1 MSTFASSTDGAHRQR
16 ESPDTGTLSGTDETA
31 ASSAS
36 KPQKKARRR
45 NRVIQSCLECRRRKM
60 KCDREN
66 PCQNC
71 RSLQQQCIYVN
82 SVNPDSQFHQRLTQM
97 KEAKDAIDNT
107 LRGDQPES
115 AKGGSRRRRKRK
127 PEESMSDDS
136 ETSADNGYLEPTPL
150 AFQDAVYADEAD
162 EVEDLGFRIGR
173 MRIGERIGGYYRPR
187 SAEEILLYLQQ
198 QPRRSSPSI
207 PSPSPPGITEDLLRP
222 GPYFMVP
229 SIDLLFTQAS
239 SGYALT
245 QYLPPRSA
253 ADKLMECY
261 WDAVH
266 PVSRVVHRPSFVQR
280 YETLWET
287 IENGYPVP
295 PSLAA
300 IVYSML
306 FSASVALS
314 EEQISELFQTS
325 KQYLKDG
332 LQLGTELAL
341 GRAHLL
347 RASKIETLQAFVA
360 YLLSMCLNEISRAHS
375 VLTGMLIRLA
385 ECMGLHRDPTEFGF
399 SPTECHTR
407 RLVWYQVCYLD
418 LKTSAVQ
425 GPRPFIHKDGYTTQ
439 LPLDVTSLQVSTDK
453 PQAWNDMIFSMIGF
467 ECQEMA
473 RQCIALR
480 NRLDQK
486 KLSLTKVLS
495 KIEAFRIEMDAKYG
509 PYFNVSSPSPM
520 QKMASLVLK
529 LSTSLLYINILNR
542 YMTSVAYRIPDRLRQ
557 IVLTKG
563 TDALE
568 AAVELESAK
577 DLRKWAWYS
586 SSWQEYHAAFLLLLE
601 VFLFPM
607 RRESSRIW
615 CCLDFIFADVIST
628 LPPPLEQNGTA
639 QSIQEIVAQRDMK
652 ARYLLMM
659 IVEHMHAY
667 QKAKGI
673 KTPVRFKDSM
683 IILPPQK
690 DGDDSD
696 PRMPLNYAH
705 GEPKAEYNAR
715 YASMPRS
722 GVMSS
727 HTEVQSRIPQP
738 PTGMPL
744 ESGNG
749 PVNEYLN
756 TLNSTDSTWATT
768 IEGFSPFGDPLLDN
782 PMLHSGHNNSSTNT
796 TGSTSAG
803 YGEMNGQTNYIGQQ
817 MLEIDWNLWNTI
829 FPPQIND
836 GNLDIPEDGLWS
848 IGDSFDQRKF

>member
-1 MSTFASSTDGAHRQR
+1 MASFADGADLQR
-16 ESPDTGTLSGTDETA
+16 ESPNTENLSGTDATA
-31 ASSAS
+31 ANSAP
-36 KPQKKARRR
+36 KPQQKARRR
-45 NRVIQSCLECRRRKM
+45 NRAIQSCLECRRRKI
-60 KCDREN
+60 KCDRELR
-66 PCQNC
+66 QK
-71 RSLQQQCIYVN
+71 
-82 SVNPDSQFHQRLTQM
+82 LTDM
-97 KEAKDAIDNT
+97 KEAKDAIDDT
-107 LRGDQPES
+107 LRGHQPGS
-115 AKGGSRRRRKRK
+115 AQGGPRRKRTRK
-127 PEESMSDDS
+127 PEEPMNDDS
-136 ETSADNGYLEPTPL
+136 ETSTDSGHLEPTPL
-150 AFQDAVYADEAD
+150 AVQDAAYADEAD
-162 EVEDLGFRIGR
+162 DVEDLGFRIGR

-187 SAEEILLYLQQ
+187 IADEILLYLQQ
-198 QPRRSSPSI
+198 NPRKSSPST
-207 PSPSPPGITEDLLRP
+207 PSPSPPGITEDFLQP
-222 GPYFMVP
+222 GPYFTVP
-229 SIDLLFTQAS
+229 SINLLFTQAS
-239 SGYALT
+239 SGDALT
-245 QYLPPRSA
+245 RYLPPRSA

-306 FSASVALS
+306 FSASVAMS

-325 KQYLKDG
+325 KQYLKDS

-341 GRAHLL
+341 GRANLL

-360 YLLSMCLNEISRAHS
+360 YLLPICLNGISRSHS

-407 RLVWYQVCYLD
+407 RLIWYQVCYLD
-418 LKTSAVQ
+418 LKTSSIQ
-425 GPRPFIHKDGYTTQ
+425 GPRPFIHRDGYTTQ
-439 LPLDVTSLQVSTDK
+439 LPLDVTSLQVSTGK
-453 PQAWNDMIFSMIGF
+453 PQAWNDLIFSMIRF

-473 RQCIALR
+473 RQNIALR
-480 NRLDQK
+480 NGLDQK

-520 QKMASLVLK
+520 QKMARLVLK
-529 LSTSLLYINILNR
+529 LFTSLLYINILNR
-542 YMTSVAYRIPDRLRQ
+542 YMMSVAYRIPDRLRQ

-586 SSWQEYHAAFLLLLE
+586 SSWQEYHTAFLLLLE
-601 VFLFPM
+601 VFFFPM
-607 RRESSRIW
+607 RRESSRVW

-628 LPPPLEQNGTA
+628 LPPPLEQKGTT

-652 ARYLLMM
+652 ARYLLML
-659 IVEHMHAY
+659 IVEHMRAY

-705 GEPKAEYNAR
+705 GEPRAECNDR
-715 YASMPRS
+715 YVSMPPS
-722 GVMSS
+722 GVMPG
-727 HTEVQSRIPQP
+727 HAEVQPQISQP

-744 ESGNG
+744 EIGTG
-749 PVNEYLN
+749 PANEYLN
-756 TLNSTDSTWATT
+756 TPSNTDSTRGTT
-768 IEGFSPFGDPLLDN
+768 IGGFSSFGDPLLDN
-782 PMLHSGHNNSSTNT
+782 PMVHSSHNCSTNT
-796 TGSTSAG
+796 TGGTSAG
-803 YGEMNGQTNYIGQQ
+803 YAEMNGQPDYIGSQ
-817 MLEIDWNLWNTI
+817 MLEIDWNLWDTI

-848 IGDSFDQRKF
+848 IGDSFDQQTF

>member
-1 MSTFASSTDGAHRQR
+1 MSIFASSADGAHRQR
-16 ESPDTGTLSGTDETA
+16 ESPDTGNLSGTDATA
-31 ASSAS
+31 ASSAH
-36 KPQKKARRR
+36 KPQQKARRR
-45 NRVIQSCLECRRRKM
+45 NRAIHSCLECRRRKM

-71 RSLQQQCIYVN
+71 RASQEQCIYVT
-82 SVNPDSQFHQRLTQM
+82 SVNADTQFRQRLTEM

-115 AKGGSRRRRKRK
+115 AKGGPRRKRTRN
-127 PEESMSDDS
+127 PEEPMSDDS
-136 ETSADNGYLEPTPL
+136 ETSANDGDLEPTPL
-150 AFQDAVYADEAD
+150 AVQDAAYADEAD
-162 EVEDLGFRIGR
+162 DDVEDLGFRIGR
-173 MRIGERIGGYYRPR
+173 MRMGERIGGYYRPR
-187 SAEEILLYLQQ
+187 IADEILLSLQQ
-198 QPRRSSPSI
+198 NPRGSSPSI
-207 PSPSPPGITEDLLRP
+207 PSPSPPGITEDFLRP
-222 GPYFMVP
+222 GPYFMMP
-229 SIDLLFTQAS
+229 SINLLFTQAS
-239 SGYALT
+239 SGDALT
-245 QYLPPRSA
+245 RYLPPRSA

-300 IVYSML
+300 IVYSIL
-306 FSASVALS
+306 FSASVAMS

-325 KQYLKDG
+325 KQYLKDS

-341 GRAHLL
+341 GRAQLL

-418 LKTSAVQ
+418 LKTSAIH
-425 GPRPFIHKDGYTTQ
+425 GPRPFIHRDGYTTQ
-439 LPLDVTSLQVSTDK
+439 LPLDVTSLQTSTNK
-453 PQAWNDMIFSMIGF
+453 PQAWNDIIFSMIRF
-467 ECQEMA
+467 ECQEMT
-473 RQCIALR
+473 RQNIALR

-495 KIEAFRIEMDAKYG
+495 KIEAFCIGMNAKYG
-509 PYFNVSSPSPM
+509 PYFNVASPSPM

-529 LSTSLLYINILNR
+529 LLTSLLYINILNR
-542 YMTSVAYRIPDRLRQ
+542 YVTNIAYQIPDRLRQ

-563 TDALE
+563 TDVLE

-577 DLRKWAWYS
+577 DLQKWAWYS
-586 SSWQEYHAAFLLLLE
+586 SSWQEYHTAFLLLHE
-601 VFLFPM
+601 IFLFPM

-615 CCLDFIFADVIST
+615 CCLDFIFADAIST
-628 LPPPLEQNGTA
+628 LPPLEQKGAA

-659 IVEHMHAY
+659 ILEHMHAY
-667 QKAKGI
+667 QKTKGI

-683 IILPPQK
+683 IVVPPQK

-705 GEPKAEYNAR
+705 GEPKAECNAR
-715 YASMPRS
+715 YASIPPS
-722 GVMSS
+722 GVMSGYA
-727 HTEVQSRIPQP
+727 EVQSRISQP
-738 PTGMPL
+738 ATGMPL
-744 ESGNG
+744 ESGTG
-749 PVNEYLN
+749 PVNEHLN
-756 TLNSTDSTWATT
+756 TPSNTNSTWGTT
-768 IEGFSPFGDPLLDN
+768 VGGFSPFGDPLLDN
-782 PMLHSGHNNSSTNT
+782 PMLQSGHNNSSTNA
-796 TGSTSAG
+796 TGSSSAG
-803 YGEMNGQTNYIGQQ
+803 HGEMNGQPDYIDSQ

-848 IGDSFDQRKF
+848 I

>member
-1 MSTFASSTDGAHRQR
+1 
-16 ESPDTGTLSGTDETA
+16 
-31 ASSAS
+31 
-36 KPQKKARRR
+36 
-45 NRVIQSCLECRRRKM
+45 M

-71 RSLQQQCIYVN
+71 RALQQQCIYVT
-82 SVNPDSQFHQRLTQM
+82 SVNPDAQFRQRLTEM

-115 AKGGSRRRRKRK
+115 AKGGSRRKRTRK
-127 PEESMSDDS
+127 PEEPMSDDS
-136 ETSADNGYLEPTPL
+136 ETSADNGHLEPTPL
-150 AFQDAVYADEAD
+150 AFQYAAYADEAD
-162 EVEDLGFRIGR
+162 NIEDLGFRIGR

-187 SAEEILLYLQQ
+187 MADEILRYLQHN
-198 QPRRSSPSI
+198 PRRSSPSI
-207 PSPSPPGITEDLLRP
+207 PSPNPPSITEDFLRP

-229 SIDLLFTQAS
+229 SINLLFTQAS

-245 QYLPPRSA
+245 EYLPPRST

-300 IVYSML
+300 IVYSVL
-306 FSASVALS
+306 FSASVAMS

-325 KQYLKDG
+325 KQYMKDG

-341 GRAHLL
+341 GRAQLL

-418 LKTSAVQ
+418 LETSAIQ
-425 GPRPFIHKDGYTTQ
+425 GPRPFIHRDGYTTQ

-453 PQAWNDMIFSMIGF
+453 PQAWNDMIFSMIRF
-467 ECQEMA
+467 ECQEMT
-473 RQCIALR
+473 RQNIALR
-480 NRLDQK
+480 NKLDQK

-520 QKMASLVLK
+520 QKMARLVLK

-542 YMTSVAYRIPDRLRQ
+542 YMTSVAYRISDRLRQ

-586 SSWQEYHAAFLLLLE
+586 SSWQEYHTAFLLLLE
-601 VFLFPM
+601 VFFFPM

-628 LPPPLEQNGTA
+628 LPPPLEQKGRA
-639 QSIQEIVAQRDMK
+639 QSIQEIVAHRDMK

-659 IVEHMHAY
+659 IVEHMRAY

-705 GEPKAEYNAR
+705 GEPKAEYYAR

-722 GVMSS
+722 GVVSS
-727 HTEVQSRIPQP
+727 YAEVQSRISQP
-738 PTGMPL
+738 PTEMPL
-744 ESGNG
+744 ESGTG
-749 PVNEYLN
+749 LVNEYLN
-756 TLNSTDSTWATT
+756 APSNTNSTWGTT
-768 IEGFSPFGDPLLDN
+768 IGGFSPFGDPLLDN

-803 YGEMNGQTNYIGQQ
+803 YGEMNGQPDYIGSQ

-829 FPPQIND
+829 FPPQVND
-836 GNLDIPEDGLWS
+836 GNLDIPEDGFWS
-848 IGDSFDQRKF
+848 IGDSFDQRTF

>member
-1 MSTFASSTDGAHRQR
+1 
-16 ESPDTGTLSGTDETA
+16 
-31 ASSAS
+31 
-36 KPQKKARRR
+36 
-45 NRVIQSCLECRRRKM
+45 
-60 KCDREN
+60 
-66 PCQNC
+66 
-71 RSLQQQCIYVN
+71 
-82 SVNPDSQFHQRLTQM
+82 M
-97 KEAKDAIDNT
+97 KEAKDAIDDT
-107 LRGDQPES
+107 LRGHQPGS
-115 AKGGSRRRRKRK
+115 AQGGPRRKRTRK
-127 PEESMSDDS
+127 PEEPMNDDS
-136 ETSADNGYLEPTPL
+136 ETSTDSGHLEPTPL
-150 AFQDAVYADEAD
+150 AVQDAAYADEAD
-162 EVEDLGFRIGR
+162 DVEDLGFRIGR

-187 SAEEILLYLQQ
+187 IADEILLYLQQ
-198 QPRRSSPSI
+198 NPRKSSPST
-207 PSPSPPGITEDLLRP
+207 PSPSPPGITEDFLQP
-222 GPYFMVP
+222 GPYFTVP
-229 SIDLLFTQAS
+229 SINLLFTQAS
-239 SGYALT
+239 SGDALT
-245 QYLPPRSA
+245 RYLPPRSA

-306 FSASVALS
+306 FSASVAMS

-325 KQYLKDG
+325 KQYLKDS

-341 GRAHLL
+341 GRANLL

-360 YLLSMCLNEISRAHS
+360 YLLPICLNGISRSHS

-407 RLVWYQVCYLD
+407 RLIWYQVCYLD
-418 LKTSAVQ
+418 LKTSSIQ
-425 GPRPFIHKDGYTTQ
+425 GPRPFIHRDGYTTQ
-439 LPLDVTSLQVSTDK
+439 LPLDVTSLQVSTGK
-453 PQAWNDMIFSMIGF
+453 PQAWNDLIFSMIRF

-473 RQCIALR
+473 RQNIALR
-480 NRLDQK
+480 NGLDQK

-520 QKMASLVLK
+520 QKMARLVLK
-529 LSTSLLYINILNR
+529 LFTSLLYINILNR
-542 YMTSVAYRIPDRLRQ
+542 YMMSVAYRIPDRLRQ

-586 SSWQEYHAAFLLLLE
+586 SSWQEYHTAFLLLLE
-601 VFLFPM
+601 VFFFPM
-607 RRESSRIW
+607 RRESSRVW

-628 LPPPLEQNGTA
+628 LPPPLEQKGTT

-652 ARYLLMM
+652 ARYLLML
-659 IVEHMHAY
+659 IVEHMRAY

-705 GEPKAEYNAR
+705 GEPRAECNDR
-715 YASMPRS
+715 YVSMPPS
-722 GVMSS
+722 GVMPG
-727 HTEVQSRIPQP
+727 HAEVQPQISQP

-744 ESGNG
+744 EIGTG
-749 PVNEYLN
+749 PANEYLN
-756 TLNSTDSTWATT
+756 TPSNTDSTRGTT
-768 IEGFSPFGDPLLDN
+768 IGGFSSFGDPLLDN
-782 PMLHSGHNNSSTNT
+782 PMVHSSHNCSTNT
-796 TGSTSAG
+796 TGGTSAG
-803 YGEMNGQTNYIGQQ
+803 YAEMNGQPDYIGSQ
-817 MLEIDWNLWNTI
+817 MLEIDWNLWDTI

-848 IGDSFDQRKF
+848 IGDSFDQQTF